1 MKTLSDPSHLEEL
14 KQHVEEM
21 RRYVHGL
28 DGLSGGLHWQT
39 GTLGV
44 NDTGQHQDHRAKTA
58 PRGCV
63 ISPQRRLRLQRENV
77 HIWEGKGEGRQK
89 KKKNPTVELFNL
101 QLGGG

>member
-1 MKTLSDPSHLEEL
+1 MKTFSDPSHLEEL

-44 NDTGQHQDHRAKTA
+44 NDTGQQQDHRAKKLHRRA
-58 PRGCV
+58 ALFHCSSVSDYRGKMFMFGKARV
-63 ISPQRRLRLQRENV
+63 RED
-77 HIWEGKGEGRQK
+77 Q
-89 KKKNPTVELFNL
+89 KKNPYC
-101 QLGGG
+101 